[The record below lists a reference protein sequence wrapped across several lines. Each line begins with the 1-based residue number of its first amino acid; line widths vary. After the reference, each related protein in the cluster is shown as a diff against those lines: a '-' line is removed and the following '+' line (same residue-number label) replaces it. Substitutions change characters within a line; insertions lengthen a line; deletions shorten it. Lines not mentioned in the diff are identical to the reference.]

1 MAQNIYSPLLL
12 LNVKDGET
20 GQNSYIHIRYSNSPD
35 GNPMLNS
42 GVTGKYIGIYYDS
55 IEEDS
60 SDYSKYKW
68 NQLIGD
74 DGATIS
80 SSTILYQLSDTGSAI
95 PTGEWKQLSQI
106 AITQGK
112 YLWTKTSISYTD
124 GTDTTSYSVS
134 YIATDGKNAI
144 TYYTWIKYADTPTS
158 GMSDDPEG
166 KSYIGLAYNKTSL
179 TESTNYNDYSWS
191 LIKGED
197 GAPGKPGDDGITYY
211 TWIKYADDIN
221 GTNMSDDPTD
231 KYYIGL
237 AYNKT
242 TSAESN
248 TASDYTWSL
257 FRGSDGAHGK
267 DGISITSIVEY
278 YLATS
283 LASGVTTSTSGWTTD
298 IQITTKEKKYLW
310 NYEKITYSSGSP
322 TITDPVIIGM
332 YSYTPVKGVDYFDG
346 VNGSDGTSNYIHIKY
361 SNSADGTNFVSAPT
375 SETKYI
381 GIATTTSTTA
391 PILKTQY
398 TWSKYMG
405 DNGVQ
410 GEAGKDGVSTYIH
423 IAYADTAD
431 GVGFD
436 KANGENKKYIGQYTD
451 TNPVDSNDYK
461 DYTWT
466 LIKGSDG
473 TDGISIVGVEEYY
486 LAINNSTGVTTST
499 PGWTTDIQTTGKD
512 KKYLWN
518 YEVISYSSGDPT
530 ITTPVIIGM
539 YAEDAIT
546 YYTWIRYAD
555 TPTSGMS
562 SSPDG
567 KEYIGIAYN
576 KTTDIPSS
584 NYSDYS
590 WALIKGAD
598 GAPGT
603 NGTNGKT
610 YYTWIKYAD
619 DSSGNGISDDPTGK
633 KYIGLAHNKETSAE
647 SNIPSDYIWSLFK
660 GSDGR
665 PGKDAITYYTWIR
678 YADTPTSGISA
689 DPDGKEYI
697 GIAYNKTTSVPSSNY
712 SDYSWALIKG
722 KDGVPG
728 TNGTDGTTYYT
739 WIKYAD
745 DINGA
750 GMSESPD
757 GKYYIGI
764 AYNKETAVESG
775 VASDYTWS
783 LFRGSDGIDGAP
795 GRGISSTVINYA
807 KNTDGTTPPKSNWK
821 NSIKDI
827 GELGEGEFL
836 WIRTTTNYTS
846 GSPTVSYSVSRNG
859 INGKVDNII
868 LDIRYSN
875 DIENKTFTDD
885 NGTVFGQYMG
895 LYLSS
900 TKVTIPVFDNYQWSK
915 IEQNDSIIEYSFQ
928 YNKENIYRFLDS
940 YDNVNKIYKYSYTP
954 ATITINLMQQLT
966 NGEKSDVK
974 GDITS
979 YCYYLDSNNNIQ
991 SLILSSVK
999 NSNNLIIDLTKTLLS
1014 SYNIQYIQITASLS
1028 NVVIASDILYV
1039 SWGTSEQMAKLALNA
1054 TNITAAIDSA
1064 KLIFNSDGLTVQNG
1078 GLMIKNNSGDKVFFA
1093 NDEGDLFFAGE
1104 LHSNIGS
1111 LGGWSIIKD
1120 ALQANNGMVGMHSG
1134 NRLFYNNITN
1144 DPIRFWS
1151 GKIDDDN
1158 YNLAITQNGK
1168 LYANNADITGNIKA
1182 TSGNILNK
1190 FLIGTQD
1197 RGIILSGSTNN
1208 NESFISSSQYSSG
1221 AFGYGWKLSENG
1233 NAEFS
1238 NITARGKITSSVFEY
1253 DRISSVGGSLY
1264 IAPTIYVETE
1274 SGIISASNVN
1284 NTYNVTWTLPYTSLT
1299 NINGRDW
1306 SIGDI
1311 IKIDGEIIILNS
1323 LGIVDKKLKL
1333 SGIDGKI
1340 IRATGNPI
1348 KITVQFNTDKY
1359 NSSDLV
1365 GNKFNPGSVLILYGT
1380 NKKRHGLYLTAAGA
1394 NSPFIDVYDDSE
1406 DNTIKP
1412 AVRIGNLSGI
1422 VDSNFPSASL
1432 QGYGLYSSNAYLRG
1446 QLMLPGAGITNQET
1460 VLYNNSPIR
1469 IWAGI
1474 NDINDDITNAN
1485 FIVTANGFLYAKQG
1499 IFEGTVKAHNSEFSG
1514 TIKAAGIVIDEN
1526 GQGINPE
1533 SNTDHFFVGYSES
1546 PTTFNDYVLD
1556 ISAKGLSIWEGGL
1569 RAYSDWASGEND
1581 NNRIL
1586 PIYGYSSSNPTPQ
1599 PYFMLADDGEI
1610 VVENGITTY
1619 NTHARIAASHGHFF
1633 TINSGSNSYKTN
1645 SIIIDNGLW
1654 FCNNSFSSLSDIER
1668 SAYYNNPKNGLYL
1681 NGSILNMV
1689 NNDNINLQTNKTIFI
1704 NANSSDLVGNH
1715 EEAMRIRGKLQLV
1728 NDVTNNSLIF
1738 GNNISII
1745 EAKKNN
1751 TTIGFN
1757 FVVS

>member
-1 MAQNIYSPLLL
+1 MAENIYSPILL

-20 GQNSYIHIRYSNSPD
+20 GQSSYIHIRYSNNSN
-35 GNPMLNS
+35 GNPMLGS
-42 GVTGKYIGIYYDS
+42 GMTGKYIGIYYDS

-68 NQLIGD
+68 SQLIGD

-80 SSTILYQLSDTGSAI
+80 SSTILYQLSDTGTTI

-112 YLWTKTSISYTD
+112 YLWTKTSILYTD

-158 GMSDDPEG
+158 GMSDNPEG

-191 LIKGED
+191 LIKGKD
-197 GAPGKPGDDGITYY
+197 GAPGKPGDDGVTYY

-221 GTNMSDDPTD
+221 GNGMSD
-231 KYYIGL
+231 
-237 AYNKT
+237 
-242 TSAESN
+242 
-248 TASDYTWSL
+248 
-257 FRGSDGAHGK
+257 
-267 DGISITSIVEY
+267 
-278 YLATS
+278 
-283 LASGVTTSTSGWTTD
+283 
-298 IQITTKEKKYLW
+298 
-310 NYEKITYSSGSP
+310 
-322 TITDPVIIGM
+322 
-332 YSYTPVKGVDYFDG
+332 
-346 VNGSDGTSNYIHIKY
+346 
-361 SNSADGTNFVSAPT
+361 
-375 SETKYI
+375 
-381 GIATTTSTTA
+381 
-391 PILKTQY
+391 
-398 TWSKYMG
+398 
-405 DNGVQ
+405 
-410 GEAGKDGVSTYIH
+410 
-423 IAYADTAD
+423 
-431 GVGFD
+431 
-436 KANGENKKYIGQYTD
+436 
-451 TNPVDSNDYK
+451 
-461 DYTWT
+461 
-466 LIKGSDG
+466 
-473 TDGISIVGVEEYY
+473 
-486 LAINNSTGVTTST
+486 
-499 PGWTTDIQTTGKD
+499 
-512 KKYLWN
+512 
-518 YEVISYSSGDPT
+518 
-530 ITTPVIIGM
+530 
-539 YAEDAIT
+539 
-546 YYTWIRYAD
+546 
-555 TPTSGMS
+555 
-562 SSPDG
+562 
-567 KEYIGIAYN
+567 
-576 KTTDIPSS
+576 
-584 NYSDYS
+584 
-590 WALIKGAD
+590 
-598 GAPGT
+598 
-603 NGTNGKT
+603 
-610 YYTWIKYAD
+610 
-619 DSSGNGISDDPTGK
+619 
-633 KYIGLAHNKETSAE
+633 
-647 SNIPSDYIWSLFK
+647 
-660 GSDGR
+660 
-665 PGKDAITYYTWIR
+665 
-678 YADTPTSGISA
+678 
-689 DPDGKEYI
+689 
-697 GIAYNKTTSVPSSNY
+697 
-712 SDYSWALIKG
+712 
-722 KDGVPG
+722 
-728 TNGTDGTTYYT
+728 
-739 WIKYAD
+739 
-745 DINGA
+745 
-750 GMSESPD
+750 SPD

-764 AYNKETAVESG
+764 AYNKTTQTESS
-775 VASDYTWS
+775 VASDYAWS
-783 LFRGSDGIDGAP
+783 LFRGSDGEP
-795 GRGISSTVINYA
+795 GRGIISTTINYA
-807 KNTDGTTPPKSNWK
+807 KNTDGTTPPESNWK
-821 NSIKDI
+821 ESITDV

-859 INGKVDNII
+859 INGKVDNVI

-875 DIENKTFTDD
+875 DIENKIFTDD

-900 TKVTIPVFDNYQWSK
+900 TEVIIPVFDNYQWSK

-954 ATITINLMQQLT
+954 ASITINLIQEST
-966 NGEKSDVK
+966 NGDKSNVK
-974 GDITS
+974 GNITS
-979 YCYYLDSNNNIQ
+979 YFYYLDSNNNIQ
-991 SLILSSVK
+991 SAILSSIT
-999 NSNNLIIDLTKTLLS
+999 NSDNLIIDLSQSSLS

-1028 NVVIASDILYV
+1028 NIVIANDILYA

-1054 TNITAAIDSA
+1054 TNITAAIDST

-1078 GLMIKNNSGDKVFFA
+1078 GLIIKNNSGDKVFFA
-1093 NDEGDLFFAGE
+1093 NDEGDLYFTGE
-1104 LHSNIGS
+1104 LHSNIGT
-1111 LGGWSIIKD
+1111 LGGWSIIED
-1120 ALQANNGMVGMHSG
+1120 ALQANNGIVGMHSG

-1168 LYANNADITGNIKA
+1168 LYANSADITGNIKA

-1233 NAEFS
+1233 YAEFS

-1274 SGIISASNVN
+1274 SEIISTSDVD

-1306 SIGDI
+1306 SIGDL

-1323 LGIVDKKLKL
+1323 LGLVDKKLKL
-1333 SGIDGKI
+1333 SGIDGEI
-1340 IRATGNPI
+1340 IKAIGNPI

-1359 NSSDLV
+1359 SSSDLI

-1380 NKKRHGLYLTAAGA
+1380 NEKRHGLYLTAAGA

-1499 IFEGTVKAHNSEFSG
+1499 IFEGTVKAYNSEFSG

-1533 SNTDHFFVGYSES
+1533 SSTDHFFVGYSES

-1556 ISAKGLSIWEGGL
+1556 ISARGLSIWEGGL

-1581 NNRIL
+1581 NNYIL

-1610 VVENGITTY
+1610 ITENGITTY

-1633 TINSGSNSYKTN
+1633 TINSDSDNYKTN
-1645 SIIIDNGLW
+1645 SVIIDNGLW
-1654 FCNNSFSSLSDIER
+1654 FCNNSFTSLSDIER

-1681 NGSILNMV
+1681 DNSILNIV

-1704 NANSSDLVGNH
+1704 NANSSDLIGNH